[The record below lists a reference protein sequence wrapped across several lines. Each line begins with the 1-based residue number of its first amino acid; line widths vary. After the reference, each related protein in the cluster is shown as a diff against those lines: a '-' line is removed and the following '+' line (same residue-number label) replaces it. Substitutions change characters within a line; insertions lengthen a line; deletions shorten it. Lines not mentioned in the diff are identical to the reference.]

1 MNAKDALEALQNA
14 PPVKMVRFCEKGI
27 RYVVLREDDYQ
38 ALVKQAKAYEECLEE
53 LLVLKSVSLGK

>member
-14 PPVKMVRFCEKGI
+14 PPVKMVHFCEKGI

-38 ALVKQAKAYEECLEE
+38 TLVKQAKAYEECLEE
-53 LLVLKSVSLGK
+53 LLVLKAVSLRK